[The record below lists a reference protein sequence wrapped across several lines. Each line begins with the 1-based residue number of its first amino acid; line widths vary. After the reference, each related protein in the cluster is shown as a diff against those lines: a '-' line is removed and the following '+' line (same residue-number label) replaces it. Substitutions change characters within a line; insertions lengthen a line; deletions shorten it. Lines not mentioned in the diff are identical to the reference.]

1 MVTKEPTYREILKD
15 IYGYMTDQFKQENEN
30 IVVLYYYSL
39 ACLLMKKF
47 DNCLEALRLVQVLHE
62 LNYISRRA
70 VAIDYY
76 KTKSE
81 NIESL
86 VRTLIQQ
93 RSSF

>member
-1 MVTKEPTYREILKD
+1 
-15 IYGYMTDQFKQENEN
+15 MTEQFKHENEN

-39 ACLLMKKF
+39 ACLLMKKY
-47 DNCLEALRLVQVLHE
+47 DHCLESLSLVQVLHE
-62 LNYISRRA
+62 LNYSSRRA
-70 VAIDYY
+70 IAIDYY